1 MARLMSSSS
10 NKESGADRRGTGPGP
25 AAAPSRACPAQRRM
39 EKGRVVSRRAHVG
52 GPITVLPPCSG
63 AAELFL
69 GDLQPSG
76 SDLLR
81 SQPAARK
88 MVS

>member
-1 MARLMSSSS
+1 M
-10 NKESGADRRGTGPGP
+10 
-25 AAAPSRACPAQRRM
+25 
-39 EKGRVVSRRAHVG
+39 
-52 GPITVLPPCSG
+52 PPCSG